1 MPCYKATCKLCGMEF
16 AGYVFTGGVSY
27 GARTTPEQVEAQ
39 KAKSVEHAQRLLGLL
54 ATL

>member
-1 MPCYKATCKLCGMEF
+1 MEF